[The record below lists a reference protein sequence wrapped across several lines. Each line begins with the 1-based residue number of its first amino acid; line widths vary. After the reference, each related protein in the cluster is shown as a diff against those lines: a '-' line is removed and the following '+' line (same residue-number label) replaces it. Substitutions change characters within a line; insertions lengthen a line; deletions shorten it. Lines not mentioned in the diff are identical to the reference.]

1 MTVVSGLARGVD
13 DAAHKGAMA
22 ASGGRTVAVLG
33 SGIDVIYPPEH
44 RRLAAKVAGRG
55 GLVSEFLPGT
65 PPRPAHFPRRN
76 RIISGLSRAVV
87 VVEASDRSGALIT
100 AGCALDHGRD
110 VMTVPGNILAGRN
123 RGGHGLLKDG
133 AKIVEDADDILE
145 ELGIAGRPEPGARS
159 GEDAQATTHP
169 VLDVM
174 TLGEPYGLDALLQRT
189 GFDKAA
195 LLARLLELELAG
207 RVTRTD
213 GGRFR
218 AVRRKSGNV
227 DSV

>member
-1 MTVVSGLARGVD
+1 MPPPT
-13 DAAHKGAMA
+13 KGALA
-22 ASGGRTVAVLG
+22 AGGHTVAVLG
-33 SGIDVIYPPEH
+33 SGIDVIYPHEH
-44 RRLAAKVAGRG
+44 RSLAAAVTGRG
-55 GLVSEFLPGT
+55 WLVSEFLPGT

-87 VVEASDRSGALIT
+87 VEASDRSGALIIT
-100 AGCALDHGRD
+100 AGYALDQGRD
-110 VMTVPGNILAGRN
+110 VMTVPGNILAGQN

-145 ELGIAGRPEPGARS
+145 ELGVAGRPAPGARS
-159 GEDAQATTHP
+159 GEDAQATTDL

-174 TLGEPYGLDALLQRT
+174 TAGETYDLDFLLHRM
-189 GFDKAA
+189 GFDKAV
-195 LLARLLELELAG
+195 LLSRLLELELAG

-218 AVRRKSGNV
+218 AVRGKV
-227 DSV
+227 VT